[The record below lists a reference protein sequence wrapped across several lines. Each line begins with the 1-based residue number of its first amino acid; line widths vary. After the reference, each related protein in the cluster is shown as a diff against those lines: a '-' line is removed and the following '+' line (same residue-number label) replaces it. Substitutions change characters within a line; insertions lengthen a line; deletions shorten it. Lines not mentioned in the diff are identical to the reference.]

1 MTIEQRDADLWVLN
15 TANVVSFKSALKLQ
29 CRSRMLLADHRQHN
43 GGLLPA
49 PPPVTQGWPM
59 AARRGAPLKGLA
71 HGLHP
76 ALRCSMIAKL
86 RTSAP
91 VYSRRNGAGALDLKN
106 QRLAFPGGKISPVR
120 FHIA

>member
-1 MTIEQRDADLWVLN
+1 MA
-15 TANVVSFKSALKLQ
+15 
-29 CRSRMLLADHRQHN
+29 
-43 GGLLPA
+43 GLLPSPA
-49 PPPVTQGWPM
+49 SGHARVAM

-91 VYSRRNGAGALDLKN
+91 VYSRSNGAGALDLKN
-106 QRLAFPGGKISPVR
+106 QRLASPVGKISPVR
-120 FHIA
+120 FHIIWRPLRILRPSATHSFRQQFKQMALFSTDSLVI